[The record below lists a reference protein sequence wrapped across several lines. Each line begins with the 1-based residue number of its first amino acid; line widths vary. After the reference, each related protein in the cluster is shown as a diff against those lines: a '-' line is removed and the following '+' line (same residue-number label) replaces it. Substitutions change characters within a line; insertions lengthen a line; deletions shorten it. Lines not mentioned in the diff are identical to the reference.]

1 MKILKVSFHTWNM
14 NDRWMKLIGTQWCNW
29 QRINKSH
36 FKQFIIKLTLTI
48 NPIGICLTIVIRP
61 ILTTI
66 QWCRKV
72 KNFGGASSNRLGVSW
87 FVKYWRGQW
96 PPLPPSSGITENY
109 PYLLPLAPPIFFI
122 FRHHCTRKLDHA
134 FHSAFYEI
142 FNSYYYD
149 STQSKVYT
157 SGI

>member
-1 MKILKVSFHTWNM
+1 MKKRMHENKNM
-14 NDRWMKLIGTQWCNW
+14 LLQGQYV
-29 QRINKSH
+29 
-36 FKQFIIKLTLTI
+36 FPQFNYTTVMPELGGQGGHWPLPPIFGWSV
-48 NPIGICLTIVIRP
+48 NP
-61 ILTTI
+61 I